1 MDPNTLTLYLIASA
15 WSFCLSLLLLVV
27 ARLKPT
33 NGLIRDS
40 VPAILLLSVGLMG
53 SGFGP
58 MLPRWTTVV
67 GTNLILLSVGAVFT
81 SAIADFLKLHP
92 GQSERFA
99 WGVIALTLLPFCY
112 WGLIEPVGNYRSA
125 VFSFALSAIFV
136 RATYIVARKG
146 WQHAR
151 SPVYLLS
158 AMLFGVVAVATAVRG
173 VVALAIQSPPEL
185 RGVNPTAWTT
195 VAAYMLLVSAV
206 TFGVI
211 WIGLG
216 QTQPERRDTFNRTKA
231 AFTIVEYFRNK
242 LLLLWATV
250 LVLLLTIVG
259 QASLFYTESWQGER
273 GRLSQAVEL
282 RNDVMVHHSLQVM
295 NQVDTIL
302 HSVRN
307 FYLRTHSVAETD
319 GFIDS
324 LPFDRS
330 IIENVYLINELGR
343 IVIAHDPLQ
352 TDVRVADRDYFAF
365 HQSTPGDQ
373 IFIASVERG
382 RITGKLHFRVSRRIN
397 NPDGSFAGVVL
408 GTVNPQAFTG
418 YYQLLAGGL
427 QNSATLIGTIDKK
440 IRARTPEPARDYW
453 QVPLVSVLW
462 EALRRAPAGNYE
474 STSPVDGIARV
485 FSYKKVGE
493 LPLVMVTGF
502 SESDIRAGVYERLR
516 WLVLGTFTA
525 LVIILLLATLLTIQ
539 IRRRNEQDR
548 FMAMLSHELKS
559 PLAVIS
565 LSLGTQSIP
574 LEVKQRV
581 ARATAA
587 MNSILERCLQSDQVE
602 HRQASVLSVPCQIS
616 EVLLELVSNC
626 AFPQRVLL
634 EVDDLP
640 LCKTD
645 VQMLE
650 VALGNLIDNA
660 IKYGAPDGTVT
671 VRALA
676 AKRWLRKGICIE
688 VTNSPGASGFP
699 DARQVFRKYYRAAAV
714 HGKSGSGLG
723 LHIAHGCAR
732 NLGGVLRYRPT
743 VDCVKFEL
751 WIPL

>member
-1 MDPNTLTLYLIASA
+1 M
-15 WSFCLSLLLLVV
+15 
-27 ARLKPT
+27 
-33 NGLIRDS
+33 
-40 VPAILLLSVGLMG
+40 
-53 SGFGP
+53 
-58 MLPRWTTVV
+58 
-67 GTNLILLSVGAVFT
+67 
-81 SAIADFLKLHP
+81 
-92 GQSERFA
+92 
-99 WGVIALTLLPFCY
+99 
-112 WGLIEPVGNYRSA
+112 
-125 VFSFALSAIFV
+125 
-136 RATYIVARKG
+136 
-146 WQHAR
+146 
-151 SPVYLLS
+151 
-158 AMLFGVVAVATAVRG
+158 
-173 VVALAIQSPPEL
+173 
-185 RGVNPTAWTT
+185 
-195 VAAYMLLVSAV
+195 
-206 TFGVI
+206 
-211 WIGLG
+211 
-216 QTQPERRDTFNRTKA
+216 
-231 AFTIVEYFRNK
+231 
-242 LLLLWATV
+242 
-250 LVLLLTIVG
+250 
-259 QASLFYTESWQGER
+259 
-273 GRLSQAVEL
+273 
-282 RNDVMVHHSLQVM
+282 
-295 NQVDTIL
+295 
-302 HSVRN
+302 
-307 FYLRTHSVAETD
+307 
-319 GFIDS
+319 
-324 LPFDRS
+324 PFDRW
-330 IIENVYLINELGR
+330 IIENIYLINELGR

-418 YYQLLAGGL
+418 YYQPLAGGL

-440 IRARTPEPARDYW
+440 IRARTPELASDYW

-474 STSPVDGIARV
+474 SASPVDGIARL
-485 FSYKKVGE
+485 FSYRKVGE

-502 SESDIRAGVYERLR
+502 SESDIRAGVYGRLR
-516 WLVLGTFTA
+516 WLVLGTVTV
-525 LVIILLLATLLTIQ
+525 LVIILLLASLLTIQ
-539 IRRRNEQDR
+539 IKRRNEQDR

-587 MNSILERCLQSDQVE
+587 MNVVLERCLQSDQVE
-602 HRQASVLSVPCQIS
+602 HRQASVLPVPCQIS

-634 EVDDLP
+634 AVDDLP